1 MSIIRA
7 DSIKNRAGTGAPDF
21 PNGITVTGVVTATST
36 SQSITGNLTVTGNAN
51 IGGVLTYE
59 DVTNVD
65 SVGVI
70 TARSEIQVGSAVT
83 ANSGGVDTVGVVTAT
98 SFKDKAG
105 GTFAPNPTTTRG
117 DLIVRGVSVNERLAI
132 GAAGKVLKVNSSA
145 NGYEFA
151 DGGKILQV
159 VKARG
164 TGIYSSSND
173 NGNYRQ
179 NLGTGNGTSC
189 VSLTITPQQAGS
201 STFYI
206 WCQGRMGIS
215 GNLMGSCTLM
225 HGSRKIA
232 AAHGNGYS
240 ADAGNASIFAYVPT
254 SGLSGSQTF
263 DFRNHGTR
271 GGNTMHINANNSGQ
285 DAALAGTGPGGANNT
300 GVHITVMEIL
310 D

>member
-7 DSIKNRAGTGAPDF
+7 DSIKNRAGNGAPDF
-21 PNGITVTGVVTATST
+21 PNGITVTGVVTATSM
-36 SQSITGNLTVTGNAN
+36 SQSISGNLTVTGNMGV
-51 IGGVLTYE
+51 GGVLTYE

-70 TARSEIQVGSAVT
+70 TARDGLRVTGIATATAFHGDGSALT
-83 ANSGGVDTVGVVTAT
+83 GIS
-98 SFKDKAG
+98 
-105 GTFAPNPTTTRG
+105 PTTTRG
-117 DLIVRGVSVNERLAI
+117 DIIVRGVSADERLAI

-145 NGYEFA
+145 NGLEYG
-151 DGGKILQV
+151 DGGKVLQIV
-159 VKARG
+159 RARG
-164 TGIYSSSND
+164 TGIYSTSND

-189 VSLTITPQQAGS
+189 VSVTITPQQAGS

-215 GNLMGSCTLM
+215 GNLMGSATLM
-225 HGSRKIA
+225 HGNSKIA
-232 AAHGNGYS
+232 GAHGNGYS

-285 DAALAGTGPGGANNT
+285 DAALAGTGANGSNNT

>member
-36 SQSITGNLTVTGNAN
+36 SQNITGNLTVTGNVGV
-51 IGGVLTYE
+51 GGTLTYE

-65 SVGVI
+65 SIGII

-117 DLIVRGVSVNERLAI
+117 DLIVRGVSANERLAI

-151 DGGKILQV
+151 DGGKVLQIV
-159 VKARG
+159 RARG
-164 TGIYSSSND
+164 TGIYSTSND
-173 NGNYRQ
+173 NGNIRQ
-179 NLGTGNGTSC
+179 NLGTGNGTSI
-189 VSLTITPQQAGS
+189 VSCTITPQSAGS
-201 STFYI
+201 SHFYI
-206 WCQGRMGIS
+206 WCQTRLGITGNAMGA
-215 GNLMGSCTLM
+215 CTLM
-225 HGSRKIA
+225 HGNTKVA
-232 AAHGNGYS
+232 LGCANGY
-240 ADAGNASIFAYVPT
+240 AGDNGEVSIFAYVDT
-254 SGLSGSQTF
+254 TGLSGSQTF

-271 GGNTMHINANNSGQ
+271 GGNTMYANANNSGQ
-285 DAALAGTGPGGANNT
+285 DANLAGTGPGGANNT

>member
-1 MSIIRA
+1 MATIDLGKVKLVWR
-7 DSIKNRAGTGAPDF
+7 GTYSGSFNYVPDD
-21 PNGITVTGVVTATST
+21 VVEYTDGSVTST
-36 SQSITGNLTVTGNAN
+36 YICVANSTGNAPSS
-51 IGGVLTYE
+51 G
-59 DVTNVD
+59 
-65 SVGVI
+65 
-70 TARSEIQVGSAVT
+70 GSAHSSWNYM
-83 ANSGGVDTVGVVTAT
+83 AKGQAAS
-98 SFKDKAG
+98 
-105 GTFAPNPTTTRG
+105 PTTTQG
-117 DLIVRGVSVNERLAI
+117 DIIVRGASADGRLAI

-173 NGNYRQ
+173 NQNYRA
-179 NLGTGNGTSC
+179 NLGTSNGTSC
-189 VSLTITPQQAGS
+189 VSVNITPQSAGS
-201 STFYI
+201 STFFI

-232 AAHGNGYS
+232 GAHGNGYS

-271 GGNTMHINANNSGQ
+271 GGSAMYVNANNSGQ
-285 DAALAGTGPGGANNT
+285 DANLAGTGANGSNNT

>member
-7 DSIKNRAGTGAPDF
+7 DSIKNRAGNGAPDF
-21 PNGITVTGVVTATST
+21 PNGITVTGVVTATSM
-36 SQSITGNLTVTGNAN
+36 SQSISGNLTVTGNVGV
-51 IGGVLTYE
+51 GGTLTYE

-65 SVGVI
+65 SIGII

-145 NGYEFA
+145 NGLEYG
-151 DGGKILQV
+151 DGGKVLQIV
-159 VKARG
+159 RARG
-164 TGIYSSSND
+164 TGIYSTSND

-189 VSLTITPQQAGS
+189 VSVTITPTAGVNS
-201 STFYI
+201 HFYI
-206 WCQGRMGIS
+206 WCQSRMGIT
-215 GNLMGSCTLM
+215 GNSMASATLM
-225 HGSRKIA
+225 HGNTKLAGASA
-232 AAHGNGYS
+232 NGY
-240 ADAGNASIFAYVPT
+240 AGDAGNASIFAYVDT
-254 SGLSGSQTF
+254 GGLSGSQTF

-271 GGNTMHINANNSGQ
+271 GGHACYMNANNSAQ

-300 GVHITVMEIL
+300 GVHITVMEML

>member
-1 MSIIRA
+1 MATVNLGKVKLKWRGTY
-7 DSIKNRAGTGAPDF
+7 AGGTAYTPDD
-21 PNGITVTGVVTATST
+21 VVYYVDGSVGSSYICVANT
-36 SQSITGNLTVTGNAN
+36 TGNAP
-51 IGGVLTYE
+51 
-59 DVTNVD
+59 
-65 SVGVI
+65 S
-70 TARSEIQVGSAVT
+70 
-83 ANSGGVDTVGVVTAT
+83 SGGTAHA
-98 SFKDKAG
+98 SWNYLAKGQAVS
-105 GTFAPNPTTTRG
+105 PTTTQG
-117 DLIVRGVSVNERLAI
+117 DLIVRGASADQRLGI

-159 VKARG
+159 VRARG

-189 VSLTITPQQAGS
+189 VSVTITPQSAGS
-201 STFYI
+201 SHFYI

-215 GNLMGSCTLM
+215 GNLMGSATLM

-232 AAHGNGYS
+232 GAHGNGYS
-240 ADAGNASIFAYVPT
+240 GDAGNASIFAYVPT

-271 GGNTMHINANNSGQ
+271 GGNAMHINANNSGQ
-285 DAALAGTGPGGANNT
+285 DANLAGTGADGSNNT